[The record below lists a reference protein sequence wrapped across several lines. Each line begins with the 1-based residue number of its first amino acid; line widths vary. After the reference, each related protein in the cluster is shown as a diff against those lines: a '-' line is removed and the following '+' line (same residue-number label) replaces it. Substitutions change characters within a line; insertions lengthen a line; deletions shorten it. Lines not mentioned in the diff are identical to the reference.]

1 MQYVEVISGIATVMI
16 IIIINIFIKSNAP
29 SDDHRQTDRS
39 IDRTIDLWQ
48 VIEINQRDQSCQ
60 RSPLRYHCNILA
72 HTRILQS
79 VHLCLI
85 NIHLHSLRASITL
98 VDINKIIKQNLIIC
112 LRDRIDRDRCNDRD
126 DRSLSFICHHTVRD

>member
-1 MQYVEVISGIATVMI
+1 MI
-16 IIIINIFIKSNAP
+16 I
-29 SDDHRQTDRS
+29 DRQTDRL
-39 IDRTIDLWQ
+39 IERTIDLWQ

-60 RSPLRYHCNILA
+60 RSPLRRRNILA

-85 NIHLHSLRASITL
+85 NIHLHTLQASITL
-98 VDINKIIKQNLIIC
+98 VEINKIIKQNLIIC
-112 LRDRIDRDRCNDRD
+112 LRDRIDRDRCNVRD